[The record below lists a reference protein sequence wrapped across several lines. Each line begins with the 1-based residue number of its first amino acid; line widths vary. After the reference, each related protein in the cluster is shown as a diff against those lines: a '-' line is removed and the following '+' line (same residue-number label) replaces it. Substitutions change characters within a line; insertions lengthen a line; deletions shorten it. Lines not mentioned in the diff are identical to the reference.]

1 MTVRTLPVADVKFV
15 RRFLR
20 QTARG
25 HKKELA
31 QVLALYGVAVAS
43 GLVGPRL
50 LGALVEDVRDGTTA
64 GHVTVIAA
72 ALGGFILV
80 QAFLTRV
87 AFRASG
93 RLAATVQSEIRE
105 KFVDDVLELPL
116 AVVEG
121 SDDGDLVT
129 RASQDV
135 DTLRRAL
142 QLAVPQVTEA
152 LVWIVLSFVA
162 LVLVSPLLSLALL
175 IVLPPLVMVNRWY
188 LARARDAFLREAAAS
203 SGITEGLDATIQ
215 GAATVEAY
223 GLEEHRV
230 RRVERDTQTGY
241 EAMGNTLRLRTVL
254 YSTEEFLFTLPL
266 AVALLLGG
274 YAYTRGWVDLGQVTA
289 ATLYILQLMFPLET
303 LLDWVGTLQ
312 QGSASLARL
321 LGVANQSE
329 QTGDQSERKDDRP
342 GYKPVEPVER
352 DVIASPDLCAREV
365 RFAYD
370 GGPDVLHGVDLEVRP
385 GERLAVVGPTG
396 SGKSTLARMLSGTHP
411 PREGDI
417 RLAGI
422 PLHELPHHELR
433 KHVVLVSQDQYV
445 FGGTLRQNLELAAS
459 DVKEDAPAE
468 GDDAALWRAL
478 ETVGAHA
485 WADALPEKLDTT
497 VGVGGEELTDAQ
509 TQQLALA
516 RLLLADPSVL
526 ILDEATSQMD
536 PGSARELERSFAAVL
551 EGRTVISIA
560 HRLHTAR
567 DADRIAVV
575 EGGRIVEVGS
585 HQELIDQNG
594 AYARLW
600 SSWV

>member
-1 MTVRTLPVADVKFV
+1 MKVRTLPVADVKFV

-20 QTARG
+20 RVARR
-25 HKKELA
+25 HRKELA
-31 QVLALYGVAVAS
+31 YVLALYGVAVSS

-64 GHVTVIAA
+64 GHVTAVAA
-72 ALGGFILV
+72 ALGGFILL

-87 AFRASG
+87 AFRAAG
-93 RLAATVQSEIRE
+93 RLAATVQGEIRE
-105 KFVDDVLELPL
+105 KFVDDVLALPL
-116 AVVEG
+116 AVVER

-129 RASQDV
+129 RASQDT
-135 DTLRRAL
+135 DTLRRAM

-152 LVWIVLSFVA
+152 LVWIVLSLGA
-162 LVLVSPLLSLALL
+162 LLLVSPLLSLALL
-175 IVLPPLVMVNRWY
+175 IILPPLVMVNRWY
-188 LARARDAFLREAAAS
+188 LARARSGFLHEAAAS

-223 GLEEHRV
+223 GLEAHRV
-230 RRVERDTQTGY
+230 RRAERDTEAWY
-241 EAMGNTLRLRTVL
+241 EAMGYTLRLRTVL
-254 YSTEEFLFTLPL
+254 YSVEEFLFTLPL

-274 YAYTRGWVDLGQVTA
+274 YAYNQGWADLGQVTA

-321 LGVANQSE
+321 LGVADQSEPEGAQSE
-329 QTGDQSERKDDRP
+329 Q
-342 GYKPVEPVER
+342 KPAGR
-352 DVIASPDLCAREV
+352 GVIASADLSARDV
-365 RFAYD
+365 RFGYD
-370 GGPDVLHGVDLEVRP
+370 DGPDVLHGIDLVVRP
-385 GERLAVVGPTG
+385 GERIAIVGPTG
-396 SGKSTLARMLSGTHP
+396 SGKSTLARLLSGTHP
-411 PREGDI
+411 PRMGDI
-417 RLAGI
+417 QLAGI
-422 PLHELPHHELR
+422 PLHELPHHDLR
-433 KHVVLVSQDQYV
+433 RHVVLVSQDQYV

-459 DVKEDAPAE
+459 DVTQNAQAE
-468 GDDAALWRAL
+468 ADDTALWRAL
-478 ETVGAHA
+478 ETVGADG
-485 WADALPEKLDTT
+485 WVDALPEKLDTT

-509 TQQLALA
+509 SQQIALA

-526 ILDEATSQMD
+526 ILDEATSQLD
-536 PGSARELERSFAAVL
+536 PSSARQLERSFAAVL

-575 EGGRIVEVGS
+575 EGGRVVEVGS
-585 HQELIDQNG
+585 HQDLIDQNG

>member
-1 MTVRTLPVADVKFV
+1 MKVRTLPVADVKFV

-20 QTARG
+20 QVAHR
-25 HKKELA
+25 HRRELA
-31 QVLALYGVAVAS
+31 QVLALYGVAVGS

-50 LGALVEDVRDGTTA
+50 LGALVEDVRDGTTT
-64 GHVTVIAA
+64 GHVTAVAA
-72 ALGGFILV
+72 ALGGFILL

-87 AFRASG
+87 AFRAAG
-93 RLAATVQSEIRE
+93 RLAATVQGEIRE
-105 KFVDDVLELPL
+105 KFVDDVLALPL
-116 AVVEG
+116 AVVER

-129 RASQDV
+129 RASQDA
-135 DTLRRAL
+135 DTLRHAM

-152 LVWIVLSFVA
+152 VVWIVLSFGA
-162 LVLVSPLLSLALL
+162 LVLVSPLLSLSLL
-175 IVLPPLVMVNRWY
+175 VILPPLVIVNRWY
-188 LARARDAFLREAAAS
+188 LARARSGFLREAAAS
-203 SGITEGLDATIQ
+203 SVITEGLDATIQ

-223 GLEEHRV
+223 GLQDHRV
-230 RRVERDTQTGY
+230 RRAERDTQAWY
-241 EAMGNTLRLRTVL
+241 EAMGYTLRLRTVL
-254 YSTEEFLFTLPL
+254 YSVEEFLFTLPL
-266 AVALLLGG
+266 AIALLLGG
-274 YAYTRGWVDLGQVTA
+274 YAYTQGWVDLGQVTA

-321 LGVANQSE
+321 LGVA
-329 QTGDQSERKDDRP
+329 DQSGQEDGPSGQRP
-342 GYKPVEPVER
+342 AGHGDIDPADLSAR
-352 DVIASPDLCAREV
+352 DV

-370 GGPDVLHGVDLEVRP
+370 DGPDVLHGVDLAVRP

-396 SGKSTLARMLSGTHP
+396 SGKSTLARLLSGTHP
-411 PREGDI
+411 PRTGEV

-422 PLHELPHHELR
+422 PLQELPHHELR

-459 DVKEDAPAE
+459 DTPQDSRAQ
-468 GDDAALWRAL
+468 GDDAAFWRAL
-478 ETVGAHA
+478 ETVGAHQ
-485 WADALPEKLDTT
+485 WVDALPEKLETT

-509 TQQLALA
+509 TQQIALA
-516 RLLLADPSVL
+516 RLLVADPSVL
-526 ILDEATSQMD
+526 ILDEATSRMD
-536 PGSARELERSFAAVL
+536 PGSARQLERSFAAVL

-575 EGGRIVEVGS
+575 EDGRIVEVGS
-585 HQELIDQNG
+585 HEDLIGQNG